1 MQRLGKK
8 GFIGDAILGVVLLFV
23 IALIIPVLYVLFSS
37 INTSFQDNAQMDNTS
52 KTLMNNSKDR
62 FTNVWDYAFLTLF
75 LGLAIALMI
84 TSYVLQSNPGMFF
97 IILVIVSIIA
107 GVAGYLANAFS
118 DVMSNNT
125 ILGASSDNFP
135 ITVFILDHYMLSVIV
150 IVFLMLI
157 VFFAKPYSGGP

>member
-1 MQRLGKK
+1 MKRLGKK

-84 TSYVLQSNPGMFF
+84 TSYVLLLNK
-97 IILVIVSIIA
+97 VVS
-107 GVAGYLANAFS
+107 
-118 DVMSNNT
+118 
-125 ILGASSDNFP
+125 
-135 ITVFILDHYMLSVIV
+135 
-150 IVFLMLI
+150 
-157 VFFAKPYSGGP
+157 